1 MWGYEAQE
9 GVVEEY
15 LRADIQ
21 EVDARER
28 YFEDEDRSHGIEDD
42 LEGAEEGLAKDG
54 VEEEGFKGGGEI
66 GIEPV
71 NAEGFVVREVV
82 WLADISFAILPVRQ
96 AIEHVL

>member
-42 LEGAEEGLAKDG
+42 LEGAEEGLAQEG
-54 VEEEGFKGGGEI
+54 V
-66 GIEPV
+66 
-71 NAEGFVVREVV
+71 
-82 WLADISFAILPVRQ
+82 
-96 AIEHVL
+96 